1 MVPQLWLDACCMM
14 IKGRVNSTLCVVCCT
29 MLGDVRGDWLLKFL
43 YRTAS
48 VQMRV
53 AGLQAID
60 WRDRRMQNVDLTD
73 VVSKQTKNHWN
84 KSNSIRSPVT
94 WQIWCMSVTN

>member
-1 MVPQLWLDACCMM
+1 MLD
-14 IKGRVNSTLCVVCCT
+14 
-29 MLGDVRGDWLLKFL
+29 DVRGDWLLKFL

-73 VVSKQTKNHWN
+73 VVSEQKKTL
-84 KSNSIRSPVT
+84 S
-94 WQIWCMSVTN
+94 SVVHRCGVQSVK